1 MGDSMR
7 TSAMAHRPANIAEVA
22 DILATGFLRLRLRDV
37 RNQLKKNRNP
47 EKDLEVSSP
56 KSLHR
61 LEPQHGEE
69 KR

>member
-1 MGDSMR
+1 
-7 TSAMAHRPANIAEVA
+7 MAHRSADIAEVA
-22 DILATGFLRLRLRDV
+22 DILATGILRRHLRHV
-37 RNQLKKNRNP
+37 RNLLKKNKKS
-47 EKDLEVSSP
+47 EKDLEVSTP